1 MTTDTIADMLTRIRN
16 ANLAK
21 HQIVQIPST
30 KITRNIAQVLFAEGL
45 IDSFEEL
52 KNGLKTSLL
61 LSLKYSGKE
70 RKPSIVKIQRISK
83 PGLRVY
89 SKAKKMPRI
98 LGGFGTSIVSTADG
112 KVVYAGRK
120 PGFGNFIKIQHGFGV
135 ETIYAHAK
143 KLFVRTGKIVRRGDL
158 IASVGSTGYSTGPH
172 VHYEVRV
179 NETPV
184 DPLYFILN

>member
-52 KNGLKTSLL
+52 KNGLKSSLL
-61 LSLKYSGKE
+61 LSLKYVGKE
-70 RKPSIVKIQRISK
+70 RKPGIVKIQRISK

-89 SKAKKMPRI
+89 SNAKKMPRI
-98 LGGFGTSIVSTADG
+98 LGGFGTAIVSTSRGLMTDQQA
-112 KVVYAGRK
+112 RK
-120 PGFGNFIKIQHGFGV
+120 EGV
-135 ETIYAHAK
+135 GGELLCYIW
-143 KLFVRTGKIVRRGDL
+143 
-158 IASVGSTGYSTGPH
+158 
-172 VHYEVRV
+172 
-179 NETPV
+179 
-184 DPLYFILN
+184 